1 MYRSVKGLSGFAQ
14 LGVLL
19 AFLGFGFILAGITQ
33 LVIAMQIVPA
43 GESITKDGVLM
54 KALLD
59 PANVTAS
66 RIAQVTGTLC
76 LFFIPA
82 YLFSIVSDGLSFRW
96 LGFSKY
102 FSAEQVFLAFFIIL
116 AASISASPLADIS
129 RNIATHFPKLNIY
142 AQHLEE
148 VYNEQVAVLSNLK
161 SWPEY
166 LVALAIM
173 AFFPAMFEEVFFR
186 GVLQRFF
193 EKWWKNPWLAIIVSA
208 FIFTLF
214 HSSVY
219 LFATRMLLGIVL
231 GFMFY
236 TTRNI
241 WVNIIAHFLN
251 NAIALTQMFVLSKQ
265 NKPVELDKLDPHVHW
280 TWSIATTVI
289 LVFLCYRMMKT
300 SAAKREI
307 IEKEEAM
314 YTHNYIRTDN
324 PFEK

>member
-1 MYRSVKGLSGFAQ
+1 MYRSVKGLTGFAQ

-19 AFLGFGFILAGITQ
+19 AFLGFGFILAGLTQ
-33 LVIAMQIVPA
+33 LVIAMQIIPA
-43 GESITKDGVLM
+43 GESITKDGVLL
-54 KALLD
+54 KALMD

-82 YLFSIVSDGLSFRW
+82 YLFSIVSNGVSFRW
-96 LGFSKY
+96 LGFNKN
-102 FSAEQVFLAFFIIL
+102 FTIEQVFLAFFIIL

-129 RNIATHFPKLNIY
+129 KNIVAHFPKLNTY
-142 AQHLEE
+142 AQGLEDA
-148 VYNEQVAVLSNLK
+148 YNAQVKALSNLK

-186 GVLQRFF
+186 GVVQRFF
-193 EKWWKNPWLAIIVSA
+193 EKWWKSPWLAITLAA

-219 LFATRMLLGIVL
+219 LFATRMILGIAL
-231 GFMFY
+231 GFIFY
-236 TTRNI
+236 STRNI

-265 NKPVELDKLDPHVHW
+265 NKPIEVDKLDPNIPW
-280 TWSIATTVI
+280 IWSLVTLVVLI
-289 LVFLCYRMMKT
+289 LLCYRITKI
-300 SAAKREI
+300 SREKRRL
-307 IEKEEAM
+307 IEENEAV
-314 YTHNYIRTDN
+314 HSHKYIRTDN